1 MRALDIW
8 PKKNSLSAHASHST
22 HPPSFLCDSDTY
34 ESDDDELDDA
44 EDAGESNAPRSDAVR
59 VVELDELM
67 TEQNAVV
74 SEVSAVLSLPTL
86 SVGVLLRAFK
96 WNRERLFERFYAD
109 REGVLKECGVQFCVT
124 TSDTGTGE
132 AEAVAGASGAAK
144 TKPEEELH
152 CEICFEDV
160 SADNS
165 FSLGCQHRFC
175 RLCWHGYLTNEVSEG
190 TRCVFSTC
198 PAQGCKEVVTEDVF
212 VQILNG
218 ESDEQ
223 QLTRYRKF
231 LLDAFVDTNKCMRW
245 CPSPYCTNALAA
257 PSHTTSVRCK
267 CGCAFCFHCGEPA
280 HEPINCDLLSK
291 WLDKCQN
298 ESETANWILS
308 HTKRCPKC
316 QTRIEKNQ
324 GCNHMTCRAAGCGH
338 EFCWICMGPWSEH
351 GTETG
356 GYYKCNRFVEQELK
370 DTASEAD
377 KAKRELDRYLHYFK
391 RYQNHA
397 KAEEFAA
404 SQRGKIAQRM
414 EQIAME
420 DAGGGTSWIDAQFL
434 KTANE
439 QLIECRRVLKYSYAF
454 GFYLEPGTEKNLFEH
469 LQEMLEKHT
478 EQLSEHTE
486 KPTDRSDV
494 INFTRVTERFM
505 GHLLQGI
512 EDGLT
517 GSCDGGGGGG
527 DGGTGTM
534 EVDMKTFDA
543 AASTAAAS
551 TGTTTGAEA
560 AR

>member
-1 MRALDIW
+1 MLRVEA
-8 PKKNSLSAHASHST
+8 
-22 HPPSFLCDSDTY
+22 
-34 ESDDDELDDA
+34 ELYI
-44 EDAGESNAPRSDAVR
+44 ERN
-59 VVELDELM
+59 
-67 TEQNAVV
+67 
-74 SEVSAVLSLPTL
+74 LSLRAPGLGRATL
-86 SVGVLLRAFK
+86 DASA
-96 WNRERLFERFYAD
+96 
-109 REGVLKECGVQFCVT
+109 
-124 TSDTGTGE
+124 SE
-132 AEAVAGASGAAK
+132 AEAVAGASVAAESK
-144 TKPEEELH
+144 AEEELH

-160 SADNS
+160 SPDNS

-175 RLCWHGYLTNEVSEG
+175 RLCWHGYLANEVSEG
-190 TRCVFSTC
+190 TRCVFSAC

-218 ESDEQ
+218 DSDEQ

-245 CPSPYCTNALAA
+245 CPSPFCTNALSA
-257 PSHTTSVRCK
+257 PSHTTSVRCR

-280 HEPINCDLLSK
+280 HEPINCAMLTK

-351 GTETG
+351 GTDTG
-356 GYYKCNRFVEQELK
+356 GYYKCNRFVQKDLK
-370 DTASEAD
+370 DSASEAD
-377 KAKRELDRYLHYFK
+377 KAKRELDRYLHYFQ

-517 GSCDGGGGGG
+517 ASGDGGDGGGA

-534 EVDMKTFDA
+534 EVDMKAFDA
-543 AASTAAAS
+543 AGSAAAAS